1 MNKTISEI
9 NLSNGKKVF
18 YLNKEEVEFLDYQ
31 IKSYLKHGINLKKG
45 NTVFDVGA
53 NIGMFSLYC
62 CELCENEVDIYA
74 FEPIPEIFL
83 VLQKNVERFNSD
95 KINIYNFGISNR
107 NQDTVIFDYFR
118 DATGFST
125 MYPEKP
131 EEFRKSVRLI
141 MLQNIDAL
149 ASFVAKIRLIQRL
162 PSFLQTWFMKLQLFT
177 KLRAEKV
184 NCQVK
189 TISQII
195 SEHNIQHID
204 LLKIDVEK
212 SELDVLLGI
221 DDRDWSKIQQIVI
234 EVHDLDNRVNKI
246 KDLLS
251 MHNFKKIVDEQESF
265 LAGSEYYNIYAMR

>member
-9 NLSNGKKVF
+9 NLANGKKVF
-18 YLNKEEVEFLDYQ
+18 YLNKEEIEFLDYQ
-31 IKSYLKHGINLKKG
+31 IESYIKHGIRLKKG

-62 CELCENEVDIYA
+62 CELCKNEVDIYA
-74 FEPIPEIFL
+74 FEPIPEIFQ
-83 VLQKNVERFNSD
+83 VLQKNVQRFNSD

-107 NQDTVIFDYFR
+107 NEDTVIFDYFR
-118 DATGFST
+118 NASGFST

-149 ASFVAKIRLIQRL
+149 ASFVAKIRLISKL
-162 PSFLQTWFMKLQLFT
+162 PSFLQSWFMKFQLFT

-184 NCQVK
+184 NCRVK

-195 SEHNIQHID
+195 SEQNIQHID

-221 DDRDWSKIQQIVI
+221 DDRDWSKIEQIVI
-234 EVHDLDNRVNKI
+234 EVHDLDNRVNRI
-246 KDLLS
+246 KDLLL

>member
-1 MNKTISEI
+1 MNKTFSEI

-18 YLNKEEVEFLDYQ
+18 YLNKEEIEFLDYQ
-31 IKSYLKHGINLKKG
+31 IESYIKHGIRLKKG
-45 NTVFDVGA
+45 KTVFDVGA

-74 FEPIPEIFL
+74 FEPIPEIFQ
-83 VLQKNVERFNSD
+83 VLQKNVQRFNSD

-107 NQDTVIFDYFR
+107 NEDTVIFDYFR
-118 DATGFST
+118 NASGFST

-131 EEFRKSVRLI
+131 ENFRKSVRLI

-149 ASFVAKIRLIQRL
+149 ASFVAKIRLIRGL
-162 PSFLQTWFMKLQLFT
+162 PSFLQSWFMKFLLLT

-184 NCQVK
+184 NCRVK

-195 SEHNIQHID
+195 SEQNIQHID

-221 DDRDWSKIQQIVI
+221 DDRDWSKIEQIVI
-234 EVHDLDNRVNKI
+234 EVHDLDNRVNRI
-246 KDLLS
+246 KDLLL

-265 LAGSEYYNIYAMR
+265 LAGSEYYNVYAMR